1 MATKLEISELDFD
14 GIKDNL
20 KTFLSQQNEFTDYD
34 FEGSGMSVLLDTL
47 AYNTH
52 YLAYNANMLANEM
65 YLDSA
70 DLRSSVVSLAKQ
82 VGYTPTSCT
91 SSTATINVLMNDAS
105 GPSLTMT
112 RGTKF
117 STTVD
122 GQAYSF
128 VNNADVSINPI
139 DSVYQFNN
147 LVVYEGSYLNYK
159 YTASTSDIDQRF
171 IIPNDSVDTS
181 TLTVKVQES
190 ASDSTT
196 KTYKLSEG
204 LVSIDADSEVY
215 FLQEVEGG
223 RFEVYFGDGV
233 LGKSIADGNI
243 VILDYINSN
252 RDAPNGATS
261 FTLSGTVGGFS
272 SATITTV
279 SNASGGTGLES
290 ISSIK
295 YNAPRDYSAQDR
307 AVTAEDYKTLVKSL
321 YANAQS
327 VQVYGGEDAA
337 VPDYGK
343 VYISIKAK
351 SGSNL
356 TVATKESIVTSLK
369 SYAVASVTPVVIDP
383 ETTYITLV
391 VNFKYNSGRTTKDV
405 TTLQT
410 NVLSKITTYNNNT
423 LEDFTGM
430 FRYSQLLQ
438 DINEADTSI
447 LSNITTVKMYK
458 YFTPTLSSGLKYT
471 LSFNNA
477 LYNPHSG
484 HNSSGGGI
492 ISSTGFKI
500 NNDDSLNEHF
510 LDDDGAGVLRV
521 YYLSDTTRVYT
532 DSTYGTVD
540 YATGEV
546 ILTSA
551 NITSISNI
559 DGGTSSVI
567 RVFVVPNSNDIVPVR
582 NQVLSIDTSN
592 STITGEVDGIESG
605 SSQAGTSYTTSSSYS
620 SGSSGSSSTY

>member
-14 GIKDNL
+14 GIKANL
-20 KTFLSQQNEFTDYD
+20 KTFLSQQDEFTDYN

-91 SSTATINVLMNDAS
+91 SSTAVLDVLVNNAS
-105 GPSLTMT
+105 GASLTMS

-117 STTVD
+117 TTTVD
-122 GQAYSF
+122 SQSYSF
-128 VNNADVSINPI
+128 VNNADVSINPT
-139 DSVYQFNN
+139 DGVYQFNN
-147 LVVYEGSYLNYK
+147 LTVYEGSYLNYK
-159 YTASTSDIDQRF
+159 YTVSTSDIDQRF
-171 IIPNDSVDTS
+171 IIPNDSVDTT
-181 TLTVKVQES
+181 TLTVKIQES
-190 ASDSTT
+190 SSDSTT
-196 KTYKLSEG
+196 NTYTLATGISA
-204 LVSIDADSEVY
+204 LDSTSKVY

-233 LGKSIADGNI
+233 LGKAVADGNI
-243 VILDYINSN
+243 VILDYINCN
-252 RDAPNGATS
+252 RDGPNGASS
-261 FTLSGTVGGFS
+261 FSLSGTIGGFS
-272 SATITTV
+272 SATVTTD

-295 YNAPRDYSAQDR
+295 YNAPRDYTAQDR
-307 AVTAEDYKTLVKSL
+307 AVTSEDYKVLVKTL
-321 YANAQS
+321 YANAQA
-327 VQVYGGEDAA
+327 VQVYGGEDAET
-337 VPDYGK
+337 PDYGK

-369 SYAVASVTPVVIDP
+369 KYAVASVTPVIIDP

-391 VNFKYNSGRTTKDV
+391 VNFKYNSGITTKDV

-410 NVLSKITTYNNNT
+410 NVLSKIAIYNNNT

-430 FRYSQLLQ
+430 FRYSKLIE
-438 DINEADTSI
+438 DINGADTSI
-447 LSNITTVKMYK
+447 LSNITTLKLYK
-458 YFTPTLSSGLKYT
+458 YFTPTLNSAVKYT

-484 HNSSGGGI
+484 HNADAGGI

-500 NNDDSLNEHF
+500 NDDSSANEHF
-510 LDDDGAGVLRV
+510 LDDDGAGNLRA
-521 YYLSDTTRVYT
+521 YYLSGSTRVYT
-532 DSTYGTVD
+532 DSTYGTVN
-540 YATGEV
+540 YTTGEV

-551 NITSISNI
+551 HLTSISNV
-559 DGGTSSVI
+559 DGAASTRV
-567 RVFVVPNSNDIVPVR
+567 RVFAIPNSNDVVPVR
-582 NQVLSIDTSN
+582 NQILSIDTSN
-592 STITGEVDGIESG
+592 SSITGEVDAIISG

-620 SGSSGSSSTY
+620 

>member
-14 GIKDNL
+14 GIKANL
-20 KTFLSQQNEFTDYD
+20 KTFLSQQDEFTDYN

-91 SSTATINVLMNDAS
+91 SSTAVLDVLVNNAS
-105 GPSLTMT
+105 GASLTMS

-117 STTVD
+117 TTTVD
-122 GQAYSF
+122 GQSYSF
-128 VNNADVSINPI
+128 VNNADVSITPA
-139 DSVYQFNN
+139 SGVYQFND
-147 LVVYEGSYLNYK
+147 LTVYEGSYLNYK
-159 YTASTSDIDQRF
+159 YTVSTSDIDQRF
-171 IIPNDSVDTS
+171 IIPNDSVDTT

-190 ASDSTT
+190 SSDSTT
-196 KTYKLSEG
+196 STYALATG
-204 LVSIDADSEVY
+204 ITALDSTSKVY

-233 LGKSIADGNI
+233 LGKAVADGNI
-243 VILDYINSN
+243 VILDYINCN
-252 RDAPNGATS
+252 RDAPNGASS
-261 FTLSGTVGGFS
+261 FTLSGTIGGFS
-272 SATITTV
+272 SATITTD
-279 SNASGGTGLES
+279 SNATGGTGLES

-295 YNAPRDYSAQDR
+295 YNAPRDYTAQDR
-307 AVTAEDYKTLVKSL
+307 AVTAEDYKVLVKSL
-321 YANAQS
+321 YANAQA
-327 VQVYGGEDAA
+327 VQVYGGEDAET
-337 VPDYGK
+337 PDYGK

-369 SYAVASVTPVVIDP
+369 KYAVASVTPVIIDP
-383 ETTYITLV
+383 ETTYITVV
-391 VNFKYNSGRTTKDV
+391 VNFKYNSGITTKDV

-410 NVLSKITTYNNNT
+410 NVLSKVATYNNDT

-430 FRYSQLLQ
+430 FRYSKLIEA
-438 DINEADTSI
+438 INDADTSI
-447 LSNITTVKMYK
+447 LSNITTLKMYK
-458 YFTPTLSSGLKYT
+458 YFTPTLNAGTKYT
-471 LSFNNA
+471 ISFNNA

-484 HNSSGGGI
+484 HNASAGGI

-500 NNDDSLNEHF
+500 NDDSSASEHF
-510 LDDDGAGVLRV
+510 LDDDGEGILRA
-521 YYLSDTTRVYT
+521 YYLSGTTRIYT
-532 DSTYGTVD
+532 DSTYGTVN
-540 YATGEV
+540 YTTGEV

-551 NITSISNI
+551 HLTSISNV
-559 DGGTSSVI
+559 DGATSTRV
-567 RVFVVPNSNDIVPVR
+567 RVFAIPNSNDIVPVR
-582 NQVLSIDTSN
+582 NQILSIDTSN
-592 STITGEVDGIESG
+592 STITGEVDAIASG

-620 SGSSGSSSTY
+620 

>member
-14 GIKDNL
+14 GIKSNL

-91 SSTATINVLMNDAS
+91 SSTATIDVLVNNAS
-105 GPSLTMT
+105 GATLTMS

-117 STTVD
+117 TTTVD
-122 GQAYSF
+122 GQSYSF
-128 VNNADVSINPI
+128 VNNADVSIPPAAG
-139 DSVYQFNN
+139 VYKFSD
-147 LVVYEGSYLNYK
+147 LVIHEGSYLNYK
-159 YTASTSDIDQRF
+159 YTANTSDIDQRF
-171 IIPNDSVDTS
+171 IIPNDSVDTT

-190 ASDSTT
+190 SSDSTT
-196 KTYKLSEG
+196 RTYTLATG
-204 LVSIDADSEVY
+204 ITGIDDTSEVY

-233 LGKSIADGNI
+233 MGKSIADGNI
-243 VILDYINSN
+243 VIFDYINTN
-252 RDAPNGATS
+252 RDAPNGASS
-261 FTLSGTVGGFS
+261 FTLSGTIGGFS
-272 SATITTV
+272 SATVTTV
-279 SNASGGTGLES
+279 SNAAGGTGLES
-290 ISSIK
+290 ITSIK

-321 YANAQS
+321 YANAQA

-356 TVATKESIVTSLK
+356 TVVTKESIVQSLK
-369 SYAVASVTPVVIDP
+369 KYAVASVTPVIIDP

-391 VNFKYNSGRTTKDV
+391 VNFKYDSGKTTKDV

-410 NVLSKITTYNNNT
+410 NVLNAIASYNNNT
-423 LEDFTGM
+423 LEDFAGM
-430 FRYSQLLQ
+430 FRYSQVLQ
-438 DINEADTSI
+438 NINEADTSV

-458 YFTPTLSSGLKYT
+458 YVTPTLSSALKYT

-484 HNSSGGGI
+484 HNSTGGGI
-492 ISSTGFKI
+492 VSSTGFKI
-500 NNDDSLNEHF
+500 DGDTTNEHF
-510 LDDDGAGVLRV
+510 LDDNGAGVLRV
-521 YYLSDTTRVYT
+521 YYLNGATRVYT

-559 DGGTSSVI
+559 DGATSTQI
-567 RVFVVPNSNDIVPVR
+567 RVFVIPSSNDIVPVR

-592 STITGEVDGIESG
+592 SSITGEVDGIVSG
-605 SSQAGTSYTTSSSYS
+605 SSQAGTSYTTTSSYS
-620 SGSSGSSSTY
+620 GGSSY

>member
-14 GIKDNL
+14 GIKSNL

-34 FEGSGMSVLLDTL
+34 FEGSGMSVLLDVL

-52 YLAYNANMLANEM
+52 YLGYNANMLANEM

-91 SSTATINVLMNDAS
+91 SSTATIDVLVNNAS
-105 GPSLTMT
+105 GASLTMS

-117 STTVD
+117 TTTVD
-122 GQAYSF
+122 GQSYSF
-128 VNNADVSINPI
+128 VNNADVSITPT
-139 DSVYQFNN
+139 DGVYKFSN

-159 YTASTSDIDQRF
+159 YTANTSDIDQRF
-171 IIPNDSVDTS
+171 IIPNDSVDTT

-190 ASDSTT
+190 SSDATT
-196 KTYKLSEG
+196 KTWKLSTG
-204 LVSIDADSEVY
+204 LESLDSTSEVY

-233 LGKSIADGNI
+233 LGKAIADGNI
-243 VILDYINSN
+243 VIFDYINTN
-252 RDAPNGATS
+252 RDAPNGATT
-261 FTLSGTVGGFS
+261 FTLSGTIGGFS
-272 SATITTV
+272 SATITTI

-307 AVTAEDYKTLVKSL
+307 AVTAEDYKTLVKGL

-337 VPDYGK
+337 TPDYGK

-369 SYAVASVTPVVIDP
+369 TYAVASVTPVIIDP

-391 VNFKYNSGRTTKDV
+391 VNFKYNSGKTTKDV

-410 NVLSKITTYNNNT
+410 NVLTKIASYNNDT
-423 LEDFTGM
+423 LEDFAGM
-430 FRYSQLLQ
+430 FRYSKLTEAVN
-438 DINEADTSI
+438 DADTSI

-458 YFTPTLSSGLKYT
+458 YITPTLNSGLKYT
-471 LSFNNA
+471 LNFNNA

-484 HNSSGGGI
+484 HNASGGGI
-492 ISSTGFKI
+492 ISSSGFKI
-500 NNDDSLNEHF
+500 NNDSSTNEHF
-510 LDDDGAGVLRV
+510 LDDDGAGVVRA
-521 YYLSDTTRVYT
+521 YYLSGTTRVYT
-532 DSTYGTVD
+532 DTTYGTVN
-540 YATGEV
+540 YTTGEV
-546 ILTSA
+546 VLTSA
-551 NITSISNI
+551 HITSISNV
-559 DGGTSSVI
+559 DGATSTQI
-567 RVFVVPNSNDIVPVR
+567 RVFATPSSNDVVPVR

-592 STITGEVDGIESG
+592 SSITGEVDGIESG
-605 SSQAGTSYTTSSSYS
+605 SSQAGTTYTTTSSYS
-620 SGSSGSSSTY
+620 

>member
-14 GIKDNL
+14 GIKSNL

-91 SSTATINVLMNDAS
+91 SAEATLNVLVNEAS
-105 GPSLTMT
+105 GASLTMS

-117 STTVD
+117 TTTVD
-122 GQAYSF
+122 GQSYSF
-128 VNNADVSINPI
+128 VNNADVSITPV
-139 DSVYQFNN
+139 SGVYQFNN
-147 LVVYEGSYLNYK
+147 LVVNEGSYLNFK
-159 YTASTSDIDQRF
+159 YTSNTSDIDQRF

-190 ASDSTT
+190 SSDSTT
-196 KTYKLSEG
+196 KTYKLATG
-204 LVSIDADSEVY
+204 IVGIDSTSEVY

-233 LGKSIADGNI
+233 MGKAIADGNI
-243 VILDYINSN
+243 VVLDYINTN
-252 RDAPNGATS
+252 RDAANGATS
-261 FTLSGTVGGFS
+261 FTLSGTIGGFT

-279 SNASGGTGLES
+279 SNAQSGTGLES
-290 ISSIK
+290 IASIK

-307 AVTAEDYKTLVKSL
+307 AVTSEDYKTLVKSL

-337 VPDYGK
+337 IPDYGK

-369 SYAVASVTPVVIDP
+369 TYAVASVTPVIIDP
-383 ETTYITLV
+383 ETTFITLI

-410 NVLSKITTYNNNT
+410 NVLTKVATYNNET
-423 LEDFTGM
+423 LEDFAGM

-438 DINEADTSI
+438 SINEADTSI

-458 YFTPTLSSGLKYT
+458 YVTPTLSSALKYT
-471 LSFNNA
+471 LAFNNA

-484 HNSSGGGI
+484 HNATGGGI
-492 ISSTGFKI
+492 ISSSGFKI
-500 NNDDSLNEHF
+500 SNDSSVNEHF
-510 LDDDGAGVLRV
+510 LDDDGAGVVRV
-521 YYLSDTTRVYT
+521 YYLSGTARVYT
-532 DSTYGTVD
+532 SSTYGTID

-559 DGGTSSVI
+559 DGATSTQI

-605 SSQAGTSYTTSSSYS
+605 SSQAGTSYTTSTSYS

>member
-14 GIKDNL
+14 GIKSNL
-20 KTFLSQQNEFTDYD
+20 KTFLSQQSEFTDYN

-91 SSTATINVLMNDAS
+91 SSTAVLDVLVNNAS
-105 GPSLTMT
+105 GASLTMS

-117 STTVD
+117 TTTVD
-122 GQAYSF
+122 GQSYSF
-128 VNNADVSINPI
+128 VNNADVSITPT
-139 DSVYQFNN
+139 DGVYQFND
-147 LVVYEGSYLNYK
+147 LKVYEGSYLNYK
-159 YTASTSDIDQRF
+159 YTVSTSDIDQRF
-171 IIPNDSVDTS
+171 IIPNDSVDTT

-190 ASDSTT
+190 SSDSTT
-196 KTYKLSEG
+196 NTYTLATGISA
-204 LVSIDADSEVY
+204 LDSTSKVY

-233 LGKSIADGNI
+233 LGKAVADGNI
-243 VILDYINSN
+243 VILDYINCN
-252 RDAPNGATS
+252 RDAPNGASS
-261 FTLSGTVGGFS
+261 FSLSGTIGGFS
-272 SATITTV
+272 SATVTTD
-279 SNASGGTGLES
+279 SNATGGTGLES

-295 YNAPRDYSAQDR
+295 YNAPRDYSSQDR
-307 AVTAEDYKTLVKSL
+307 AVTAEDYKVLVKSL
-321 YANAQS
+321 YANAQA
-327 VQVYGGEDAA
+327 VQVYGGEDAET
-337 VPDYGK
+337 PDYGK

-369 SYAVASVTPVVIDP
+369 KYAVASVTPVIIDP
-383 ETTYITLV
+383 ETTYITVV
-391 VNFKYNSGRTTKDV
+391 VNFKYDSDKTTKDV

-410 NVLSKITTYNNNT
+410 NVLSKVATYNTNT

-430 FRYSQLLQ
+430 FRYSKLVEA
-438 DINEADTSI
+438 INDADTSI

-458 YFTPTLSSGLKYT
+458 YFTPTLNSGLKYT
-471 LSFNNA
+471 LNFNNA
-477 LYNPHSG
+477 LYNPHSE
-484 HNSSGGGI
+484 HNKSAGGI

-500 NNDDSLNEHF
+500 NDDSSANEHF
-510 LDDDGAGVLRV
+510 LDDDGAGNLRA
-521 YYLSDTTRVYT
+521 YYLSGTTRVYT
-532 DSTYGTVD
+532 DSSFGTVN
-540 YATGEV
+540 YTTGEV

-551 NITSISNI
+551 HLTSISNV
-559 DGGTSSVI
+559 DGATSTRV
-567 RVFVVPNSNDIVPVR
+567 RVFAIPSSNDIVPVR

-592 STITGEVDGIESG
+592 STISGEVDAIVSG

-620 SGSSGSSSTY
+620 

>member
-14 GIKDNL
+14 GIKSNL

-34 FEGSGMSVLLDTL
+34 FEGSGMSVLLDVL

-52 YLAYNANMLANEM
+52 YLGYNANMLANEM

-91 SSTATINVLMNDAS
+91 SSTATLTVLVNDAS
-105 GPSLTMT
+105 GASLTMS

-122 GQAYSF
+122 GQSYSF
-128 VNNADVSINPI
+128 VNNADVSITPV
-139 DSVYQFNN
+139 SGVYQFDN
-147 LVVYEGSYLNYK
+147 LTVYEGSYLNYK
-159 YTASTSDIDQRF
+159 YTANTSDIDQRF
-171 IIPNDSVDTS
+171 IIPNDSVDTT

-190 ASDSTT
+190 SSDATTNTYTLATGITGLDSTS
-196 KTYKLSEG
+196 K
-204 LVSIDADSEVY
+204 VY

-233 LGKSIADGNI
+233 TGKTIADGNI
-243 VILDYINSN
+243 VILDYINGN
-252 RDAPNGATS
+252 RDAPNGATT
-261 FTLSGTVGGFS
+261 FTLSGTIGGFS

-307 AVTAEDYKTLVKSL
+307 AVTAEDYKTLVKGL
-321 YANAQS
+321 YANAQA

-337 VPDYGK
+337 TPDYGK

-356 TVATKESIVTSLK
+356 TTATKESIVQSLK
-369 SYAVASVTPVVIDP
+369 SYAVASVTPVIIDP
-383 ETTYITLV
+383 ETTFITLV
-391 VNFKYNSGRTTKDV
+391 VNFKYNSGITTKDV
-405 TTLQT
+405 STLQT
-410 NVLSKITTYNNNT
+410 NVLTKIASYNNNT
-423 LEDFTGM
+423 LEDFAGM
-430 FRYSQLLQ
+430 FRYSKLIE
-438 DINEADTSI
+438 DINNADTSI
-447 LSNITTVKMYK
+447 LSNITTVRMYK
-458 YFTPTLSSGLKYT
+458 YFTPTLNSGIKYT
-471 LSFNNA
+471 LNYNNA

-484 HNSSGGGI
+484 HNSSGGGV
-492 ISSTGFKI
+492 ISSSGFKV
-500 NNDDSLNEHF
+500 NNDSSLNEHF
-510 LDDDGAGVLRV
+510 LDDDGAGNLRL
-521 YYLSDTTRVYT
+521 YYLSGTTRVYT
-532 DSTYGTVD
+532 DTTYGTVD

-546 ILTSA
+546 VLTSA
-551 NITSISNI
+551 HITSISNV
-559 DGGTSSVI
+559 DGATSTQV
-567 RVFVVPNSNDIVPVR
+567 RVFATPSSNDVVPVR

-605 SSQAGTSYTTSSSYS
+605 SSQAGTSYTTTSSYS
-620 SGSSGSSSTY
+620 